1 MNKLIILQGGDDVKR
16 QKNKQLFRW
25 IAKLS
30 KKKVIIIFPWTSD
43 NEKKYEKVLERYFKS
58 SGFREVLFASR
69 KESRSKILEIL
80 KKYDVLYLP
89 GGDPEILYETIKE
102 KRLVKA
108 IKDFRGIII
117 GNSAGA
123 IVLTKGQWEKN
134 KFYKGFGLINMYIKV
149 HFDPKKDDMSKGKRE
164 TLYIKECE
172 WIAIKK

>member
-1 MNKLIILQGGDDVKR
+1 MSKLIILQGGDDIKR
-16 QKNKQLFRW
+16 QRNKQLFKW
-25 IAKLS
+25 VAKLS

-43 NEKKYEKVLERYFKS
+43 NEKKHEKVLERYFKN

-89 GGDPEILYETIKE
+89 GGDPEIFYKTIKE
-102 KRLVKA
+102 KRLAKA

-123 IVLTKGQWEKN
+123 IILTKGQWEKN
-134 KFYKGFGLINMYIKV
+134 KFYKGLGLINMYIKV
-149 HFDPKKDDMSKGKRE
+149 HFNPKKHDVGKSKRK
-164 TLYIKECE
+164 TLY
-172 WIAIKK
+172 